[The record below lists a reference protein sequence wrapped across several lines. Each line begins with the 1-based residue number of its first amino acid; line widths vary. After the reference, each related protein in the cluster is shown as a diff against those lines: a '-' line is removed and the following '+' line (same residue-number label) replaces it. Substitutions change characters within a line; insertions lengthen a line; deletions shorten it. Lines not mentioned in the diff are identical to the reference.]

1 MQLQDGS
8 IFRFRPFIP
17 SDQAPKMGAVQILL
31 FFVAHVISIVIA
43 SEGPIDRGVF
53 SGMSAGLVH
62 RFLGIPFAMPPSVY
76 VVTS

>member
-1 MQLQDGS
+1 
-8 IFRFRPFIP
+8 
-17 SDQAPKMGAVQILL
+17 MGAVRILL

-43 SEGPIDRGVF
+43 SEGPKVTLDRGVF
-53 SGMSAGLVH
+53 SGVSAGLVH